1 MIFIPGTRVL
11 CVPICLYLKNALY
24 LPHINKTLDTM
35 TPEQREAIRANLF
48 NKSVNELVE
57 TILDCYDELEEA
69 KRIRRRFKQIQNLL
83 LDPEERKKPGR
94 PKKEKQDI

>member
-1 MIFIPGTRVL
+1 
-11 CVPICLYLKNALY
+11 
-24 LPHINKTLDTM
+24 M

-69 KRIRRRFKQIQNLL
+69 KQIRRRFAQIKNLL
-83 LDPEERKKPGR
+83 KDPEERKKPGR
-94 PKKEKQDI
+94 PKKEKQD

>member
-1 MIFIPGTRVL
+1 
-11 CVPICLYLKNALY
+11 
-24 LPHINKTLDTM
+24 M

-83 LDPEERKKPGR
+83 LDPEDRKKPGR
-94 PKKEKQDI
+94 PRKEKQDI

>member
-1 MIFIPGTRVL
+1 
-11 CVPICLYLKNALY
+11 
-24 LPHINKTLDTM
+24 M

-69 KRIRRRFKQIQNLL
+69 KQIRRRFAQIKNLL
-83 LDPEERKKPGR
+83 KDPEERSKPGR
-94 PKKEKQDI
+94 PPKKEKQDI

>member
-1 MIFIPGTRVL
+1 
-11 CVPICLYLKNALY
+11 
-24 LPHINKTLDTM
+24 M

-94 PKKEKQDI
+94 PKKEKRDI